1 MLGGEVVTGPTS
13 LWRPSVGLPPGEAA
27 REQIPLFSAHPGQ
40 LTESAEGGRRF
51 SFHKTEFSVVIHGVE
66 DH

>member
-1 MLGGEVVTGPTS
+1 MNRAEKLLVSFPSLLGCG
-13 LWRPSVGLPPGEAA
+13 REAA
-27 REQIPLFSAHPGQ
+27 REQISLFGAHPGQ